1 MCVKAACTHTEVSL
15 GCHSSGLIH
24 FVLLRRWLSLESG
37 AHPIGETGWL
47 CAPCAPGTPIF
58 TAQHWASSTWLFAWM
73 MSSSEACGFKASPLP
88 QLSSQA
94 PGWLLKGSAN
104 WRVGRDILRGASGS
118 LALLR
123 PRDCRLFNVLKAYSC
138 SSLWMLWFLRV
149 QVKILFPL
157 SMCGWWITLVLWPPC
172 FVFEFFFYIHA
183 P

>member
-104 WRVGRDILRGASGS
+104 WRVGRDILRGAPQEASPFSDLVTAG
-118 LALLR
+118 
-123 PRDCRLFNVLKAYSC
+123 C
-138 SSLWMLWFLRV
+138 
-149 QVKILFPL
+149 
-157 SMCGWWITLVLWPPC
+157 SMCWKLIVAA
-172 FVFEFFFYIHA
+172 VFECFGFSVYR
-183 P
+183 